1 MSKSWSK
8 IYNNKNFFRNIDS
21 FQALKNSKI
30 KNWSYRK
37 LSFEL
42 FKIMNPLA
50 NKVSLKK
57 SFSDYLNFIFKNI
70 NEKNFFSILDYGS
83 GNGSTLL
90 YLHKKNLN

>member
-57 SFSDYLNFIFKNI
+57 SFSDYLNFIFNNI
-70 NEKNFFSILDYGS
+70 NFIVLPILGDWNSY
-83 GNGSTLL
+83 TVHLPL
-90 YLHKKNLN
+90 